1 MLTKTNKIMLIT
13 SSHETPY
20 RSPYVRYVGMWVDLG
35 DGPKEIVYESRQGQG
50 RGRPESE
57 VEQRRQMLP

>member
-20 RSPYVRYVGMWVDLG
+20 PSPYMGYVGVWVDLRE
-35 DGPKEIVYESRQGQG
+35 GPEESVYKSTEGKKVG
-50 RGRPESE
+50 GPGECSE
-57 VEQRRQMLP
+57 VKKADAS